1 MAELEAIAVHARAY
15 VGSPCAGLAMQS
27 IVAAL
32 TKHELLKPMPDADA
46 DVARK
51 ERTGGQKRAIAREVL
66 RELEPDSPLGLL
78 MGLGN
83 HEALAAHVPVA
94 LRNGLTVPQLE
105 EFVYQAATYLG
116 YISGAAIRKT
126 VANALKD
133 TPVK

>member
-32 TKHELLKPMPDADA
+32 TKHELLKPMPDAD
-46 DVARK
+46 VARK
-51 ERTGGQKRAIAREVL
+51 DRTGSKKRAIAREVL
-66 RELEPDSPLGLL
+66 REMEPDSPLGLL